1 MSVRRCL
8 PIAALVCGCSLVA
21 GCAGSL
27 QDVKVEKV
35 QLCENGRC
43 ATLGAGLDAD
53 SFLTR
58 LYGFLSRRID
68 QDVKLA
74 EVDPV
79 SREETGDSITYF
91 TQGGPLPFYSS
102 LSSVKFTD
110 VSFLDREKKE
120 IHFKLRPW
128 ASFLGVPVLC
138 ASGDGTLKVHSAQ
151 DVQLESSNLC
161 TWLVNPVNWQLKLKV
176 DLVDLDRAFMAGH
189 YSVGHGGPTSA
200 GKGSGYQVAT
210 FKAPYRAVQ
219 DTPPTKIEQQPAP
232 VPAHSDPAATASAQP
247 SLGYSTVF
255 SDANRDNV
263 LDAGERIALMVEV
276 TNHGNL
282 AARDVTVLLGGTPY
296 LTSALGERHLLG
308 AIAPQERRQ
317 QLFEAVLPARLPA
330 DAAELRIEVREA
342 GKAASES
349 RTLRLAARSSERIET
364 VQVIS
369 QPPRLQFTLELKDQ
383 NNNRILEGGE
393 EVTLLAEVA
402 NLGEGM
408 AEDVQLRLSGSR
420 SLVALFGG
428 KQPVGDLPVGSRK
441 RVEMRGVLP
450 ADLSSESAELKVE
463 LSEKRGF
470 APSEARVLRVATK
483 GQERHEVVEVISEL
497 SVDDIPPKVRGYD
510 NREDF
515 AVVIGIS
522 SYRESLIPEVRY
534 ARRDAEVLAKYFEHL
549 SGIPKENIALLTDA
563 HATKSDIE
571 AYLDDW
577 LPRRVTPNSRVFI
590 YYAGHG
596 APEPE
601 GKGAYLVPYEGHPDF
616 TSKLIPLPRVY
627 DSLNRLKAREV
638 VVFLD
643 SCFSGAKG
651 RSVMQQGIR
660 PLVITNER
668 QLAVREKPLVMAASS
683 GSEVTSDLDNA
694 RHGLFTYYLLKGLRG
709 EADRNGNKRV
719 ELDELFAFVSGNV
732 TRTASRELNRTQTP
746 VMLPT
751 AQHAKGTLELTRT
764 H

>member
-1 MSVRRCL
+1 MRVWL
-8 PIAALVCGCSLVA
+8 TMQVMLYAACSLVLA
-21 GCAGSL
+21 GCAGTM
-27 QDVKVEKV
+27 QDVKVDKVLMCEK
-35 QLCENGRC
+35 GRC
-43 ATLGAGLDAD
+43 STLGKDID
-53 SFLTR
+53 TDTFLLR
-58 LYGFLSRRID
+58 AYAFLSRRVD
-68 QDVKLA
+68 KEVNLA
-74 EVDPV
+74 EVDPQ
-79 SREETGDSITYF
+79 SHEETGDSIKYF

-102 LSSVKFTD
+102 FSALKFTD
-110 VSFLDREKKE
+110 ISYLDREKKE
-120 IHFKLRPW
+120 IRFKLRPW

-138 ASGDGTLKVHSAQ
+138 AAGDGTLKVNSAQ

-161 TWLVNPVNWQLKLKV
+161 TWLVNPVSWQMKLKL
-176 DLVDLDRAFMAGH
+176 DQINLDRGFMAGY
-189 YSVGHGGPTSA
+189 YSVGHAGPTSA

-210 FKAPYRAVQ
+210 FKKSYAAP
-219 DTPPTKIEQQPAP
+219 DEPLT
-232 VPAHSDPAATASAQP
+232 SAQLQQAMLP
-247 SLGYSTVF
+247 LPKTESASNTPAQSKLTYTTRF
-255 SDANRDNV
+255 NDANRDGV
-263 LDAGERIALMVEV
+263 LDAGERISLLVEV
-276 TNHGNL
+276 TNSGS
-282 AARDVTVLLGGTPY
+282 AVAKDVTVVLGGTPY
-296 LTSALGERHLLG
+296 LISLLGGARDLG

-317 QLFEAVLPARLPA
+317 AVFEATLPMQLAGDSA
-330 DAAELRIEVREA
+330 DLRIEVREA
-342 GKAASES
+342 GIVTSET
-349 RTLRLAARSSERIET
+349 RNLRLAARTHTHLET

-383 NNNRILEGGE
+383 NGNRILEGGE

-402 NLGEGM
+402 NLGEGA

-420 SLVALFGG
+420 TLVALFGA

-450 ADLSSESAELKVE
+450 QDISSESAELKVE

-470 APSEARVLRVATK
+470 APSESRLLRVATK
-483 GQERHEVVEVISEL
+483 GKEHREVVEVISEL

-515 AVVIGIS
+515 AVLIGIS
-522 SYRESLIPEVRY
+522 SYRESIIPEVKY
-534 ARRDAEVLAKYFEHL
+534 ARRDAEVLAKYFEQL
-549 SGIPKENIALLTDA
+549 SGIPKENIAVLTDA

-577 LPRRVTPNSRVFI
+577 LPRRVTPNSRVFVF
-590 YYAGHG
+590 YAGHG

-601 GKGAYLVPYEGHPDF
+601 GKGAFLVPYEGHPDF
-616 TSKLIPLPRVY
+616 ISKLIPLPRVY

-651 RSVMQQGIR
+651 RSVTQQGIR
-660 PLVITNER
+660 PLVMTSER

-709 EADRNGNKRV
+709 EADRNGNGRV
-719 ELDELFAFVSGNV
+719 TLEELFTFVSSKV
-732 TRTASRELNRTQTP
+732 RYTASHELNRNQTP
-746 VMLPT
+746 VMLPGVPSG
-751 AQHAKGTLELTRT
+751 KESIELART